1 MAQNKENTEAMLEEI
16 IATCDGD
23 LTQTTEESSTEDG
36 GISSE
41 ESTESD
47 AMTQPEES
55 ESTETSEVVSDEPT
69 DEVVPEE
76 PKENYK
82 VTIITPKLT
91 REDIEDL
98 NFVELQRMLRATQT
112 NMNSLEDAKV
122 MVDAMSSMFEST
134 KDLFEM
140 ADQFK
145 KGHESSE
152 EGVVDYSEFI
162 KLPKEFK
169 ANYDANKPIL
179 EENIKLVE
187 EVAKEK
193 FGMTPKTSSFYSA
206 QLKEAL
212 ENQMNRILNY
222 PDEDKKFTIPKT
234 TFTEKEKNAL
244 RSLKNSIAAVED
256 RPTMNYIF
264 SHCTNKLAL
273 INTWKAVKKDYNEAD
288 RFIRKYCMETMTF
301 HIAEFNAVVRFFT
314 MYAGSTFI
322 SRMMLYQIARVIKHG
337 KHDGTDMY
345 ARLFLMNIAD
355 YAFKRYDYDMDRL
368 NEVMKSISFVY
379 NQYISTPKGNATIK
393 AYTKLP
399 IFEKDKAFD
408 KEIEESLKKAVIE
421 VEKEHAA
428 NNNGRGMTAPLMHFE
443 VSEEIPTEET
453 TETKS
458 E

>member
-1 MAQNKENTEAMLEEI
+1 MAQNKENTEAVLEEI
-16 IATCDGD
+16 IATHEGD

-69 DEVVPEE
+69 EE
-76 PKENYK
+76 SKENYK

-98 NFVELQRMLRATQT
+98 NFVELQRVIRANQT
-112 NMNSLEDAKV
+112 NINSLEDAKV

-152 EGVVDYSEFI
+152 EGVVDYSDFI

-187 EVAKEK
+187 EVSKEK
-193 FGMTPKTSSFYSA
+193 FGMAPKTSSFYSS

-212 ENQMNRILNY
+212 ENQMNRILNS
-222 PDEDKKFTIPKT
+222 PDENKKFTIPKT
-234 TFTEKEKNAL
+234 IFTEKEKNAL

-288 RFIRKYCMETMTF
+288 RFIRKYCMETMRF
-301 HIAEFNAVVRFFT
+301 SIPEFNAVVRFFT

-337 KHDGTDMY
+337 DHDGTDMY

-355 YAFKRYDYDMDRL
+355 YAFKRYDYDTDRL
-368 NEVMKSISFVY
+368 DEVMKSISFVY
-379 NQYISTPKGNATIK
+379 NQYIGTPKGNATIK
-393 AYTKLP
+393 AYTKLL

-421 VEKEHAA
+421 VEKEHAEKEA
-428 NNNGRGMTAPLMHFE
+428 QKE
-443 VSEEIPTEET
+443 VSEVPAEET

>member
-1 MAQNKENTEAMLEEI
+1 MAQNKENTEAVLDEI
-16 IATCDGD
+16 IDMADESSI
-23 LTQTTEESSTEDG
+23 QTTEESSTEDG

-41 ESTESD
+41 ETTESD
-47 AMTQPEES
+47 EKNQPEES
-55 ESTETSEVVSDEPT
+55 ESTESSEVVTDEPT
-69 DEVVPEE
+69 EEVSEE
-76 PKENYK
+76 PKEDYK
-82 VTIITPKLT
+82 VTIISKKLT

-98 NFVELQRMLRATQT
+98 NFVELQRVIRANQI
-112 NMNSLEDAKV
+112 NINSLEDAKV

-152 EGVVDYSEFI
+152 EGVVDYSDFI

-187 EVAKEK
+187 EVSKEK
-193 FGMTPKTSSFYSA
+193 FGMAPKTSSFYSA

-212 ENQMNRILNY
+212 ENQMNRILNS
-222 PDEDKKFTIPKT
+222 PDENKKFTIPKT

-288 RFIRKYCMETMTF
+288 RFIRRYCMETMNF

-355 YAFKRYDYDMDRL
+355 YAFKRYDYDTDRL
-368 NEVMKSISFVY
+368 DEVMKSISFVY
-379 NQYISTPKGNATIK
+379 NQYVGTPKGNATIK

-408 KEIEESLKKAVIE
+408 KEMEESLKKAVIE

-428 NNNGRGMTAPLMHFE
+428 KEAQKE
-443 VSEEIPTEET
+443 VSEEET

>member
-1 MAQNKENTEAMLEEI
+1 MAQNKENTEVVLDEI
-16 IATCDGD
+16 IATCEGD
-23 LTQTTEESSTEDG
+23 ITQTTEESSTEDG

-69 DEVVPEE
+69 EE

-91 REDIEDL
+91 RKDIGDL
-98 NFVELQRMLRATQT
+98 NFVELQRVIRATQV
-112 NMNSLEDAKV
+112 NMISLEDAKV

-212 ENQMNRILNY
+212 ENQMNRILNS
-222 PDEDKKFTIPKT
+222 PDENKKFTIPKT

-273 INTWKAVKKDYNEAD
+273 INTWNAVKKDYKEAD
-288 RFIRKYCMETMTF
+288 RFIRKYCMDTMRF
-301 HIAEFNAVVRFFT
+301 SVPEFNAVVRFFT

-337 KHDGTDMY
+337 DHDGTDMY

-355 YAFKRYDYDMDRL
+355 YAFKRYDYDTDRL
-368 NEVMKSISFVY
+368 DEVMKSISFVY
-379 NQYISTPKGNATIK
+379 NQYIGTPKGNATIK

-399 IFEKDKAFD
+399 IFKEDKAFD

-428 NNNGRGMTAPLMHFE
+428 KETQKE
-443 VSEEIPTEET
+443 ISEEET
-453 TETKS
+453 IKTKS

>member
-1 MAQNKENTEAMLEEI
+1 MAQNKENTEAVLEEI
-16 IATCDGD
+16 IATHEGY

-69 DEVVPEE
+69 EE

-98 NFVELQRMLRATQT
+98 NFVELQRVIRANQT
-112 NMNSLEDAKV
+112 NINSLEDAKV

-152 EGVVDYSEFI
+152 EGVVDYSDFI

-193 FGMTPKTSSFYSA
+193 FGMTPKTSSFYSS

-212 ENQMNRILNY
+212 ENQMNRILNS
-222 PDEDKKFTIPKT
+222 PDENKKFTIPKT
-234 TFTEKEKNAL
+234 IFTEKEKNAL

-273 INTWKAVKKDYNEAD
+273 INTWKAVKKNYKEAD
-288 RFIRKYCMETMTF
+288 RFIRKYCMETMNF

-337 KHDGTDMY
+337 NHDGTDMY

-355 YAFKRYDYDMDRL
+355 YAFKRYDYDTDRL
-368 NEVMKSISFVY
+368 DEVMKSISLVY
-379 NQYISTPKGNATIK
+379 NQYVVTAKGNATIK

-408 KEIEESLKKAVIE
+408 KEIFQSLKKAMIE
-421 VEKEHAA
+421 VEKEHAEKEA
-428 NNNGRGMTAPLMHFE
+428 QKE
-443 VSEEIPTEET
+443 VSEVPAEET
-453 TETKS
+453 TEIKS

>member
-1 MAQNKENTEAMLEEI
+1 MAQNKENIEAVLDEI
-16 IATCDGD
+16 IDMADESSI
-23 LTQTTEESSTEDG
+23 QTTEEPSTEDG

-41 ESTESD
+41 ETTESD
-47 AMTQPEES
+47 EKNQPEES
-55 ESTETSEVVSDEPT
+55 ESTESSEVVTDKPT
-69 DEVVPEE
+69 EEVPEE
-76 PKENYK
+76 PKEDYK
-82 VTIITPKLT
+82 VTIISKKLT

-98 NFVELQRMLRATQT
+98 NFVELQRVIRANQI
-112 NMNSLEDAKV
+112 NINSLEDAKV

-152 EGVVDYSEFI
+152 EGVVDYSDFI

-187 EVAKEK
+187 EVSKEK
-193 FGMTPKTSSFYSA
+193 FGMAPKTSSFYSA

-212 ENQMNRILNY
+212 ENQMNRILNS
-222 PDEDKKFTIPKT
+222 PDENKKFTIPKT

-288 RFIRKYCMETMTF
+288 RFIRKYCMETMNF

-355 YAFKRYDYDMDRL
+355 YAFKRYDYDTDRL
-368 NEVMKSISFVY
+368 DEVMKSISFVY
-379 NQYISTPKGNATIK
+379 NQYVGTPKGNATIK

-421 VEKEHAA
+421 VEKEHAEKE
-428 NNNGRGMTAPLMHFE
+428 TQKE
-443 VSEEIPTEET
+443 VSEEIPAEET
-453 TETKS
+453 TKTKS

>member
-1 MAQNKENTEAMLEEI
+1 MAQNKENTEAVLDEI
-16 IATCDGD
+16 IDMADES
-23 LTQTTEESSTEDG
+23 LIQITEESSTEDG

-41 ESTESD
+41 ETTESNEKN
-47 AMTQPEES
+47 QPEES
-55 ESTETSEVVSDEPT
+55 ESTE
-69 DEVVPEE
+69 EVVPEE

-98 NFVELQRMLRATQT
+98 NFVELQRVIRANQT
-112 NMNSLEDAKV
+112 NINSLEDAKV

-152 EGVVDYSEFI
+152 EGVVDYSDFI

-187 EVAKEK
+187 EVSKEK
-193 FGMTPKTSSFYSA
+193 FGMAPKTSSFYSS

-212 ENQMNRILNY
+212 ENQMNRILNS
-222 PDEDKKFTIPKT
+222 PDENKKFTIPKI

-288 RFIRKYCMETMTF
+288 RFIRKYCMETMNF

-337 KHDGTDMY
+337 DHDGTDMY

-355 YAFKRYDYDMDRL
+355 YAFKRYDYDTDRL
-368 NEVMKSISFVY
+368 DEVMKSISFVY
-379 NQYISTPKGNATIK
+379 NQYIGTPKGNATIK

-421 VEKEHAA
+421 VEKAHAEKEA
-428 NNNGRGMTAPLMHFE
+428 QKE
-443 VSEEIPTEET
+443 VSEVPAEET

>member
-1 MAQNKENTEAMLEEI
+1 MAQNKENTEVVLEEI
-16 IATCDGD
+16 IATCEGD

-55 ESTETSEVVSDEPT
+55 ESTETSEVVLDEPT
-69 DEVVPEE
+69 EEFPEE
-76 PKENYK
+76 PKEDYK
-82 VTIITPKLT
+82 VTIISKKLT

-98 NFVELQRMLRATQT
+98 NFVELQRVIRANQI
-112 NMNSLEDAKV
+112 NINSLEDAKV

-152 EGVVDYSEFI
+152 EGVVDYSDFI

-187 EVAKEK
+187 EVSKEK
-193 FGMTPKTSSFYSA
+193 FGMAPKTSSFYSA

-212 ENQMNRILNY
+212 ENQMNRILNS
-222 PDEDKKFTIPKT
+222 PDENKKFTIPKT

-355 YAFKRYDYDMDRL
+355 YAFKRYDYDTDRL
-368 NEVMKSISFVY
+368 DEVMKSISFVY

-408 KEIEESLKKAVIE
+408 KEMEESLKKAVIE

-428 NNNGRGMTAPLMHFE
+428 KEAQKE
-443 VSEEIPTEET
+443 VSEEET

>member
-1 MAQNKENTEAMLEEI
+1 MAQNKENTEVVLEEI
-16 IATCDGD
+16 IATCEGD

-55 ESTETSEVVSDEPT
+55 ESTETSEVVLDEPT
-69 DEVVPEE
+69 EEVVPEE
-76 PKENYK
+76 PKEKYK

-98 NFVELQRMLRATQT
+98 NFVELQRVIRANQI
-112 NMNSLEDAKV
+112 NINSLEDAKV

-152 EGVVDYSEFI
+152 EGVVDYSDFI

-187 EVAKEK
+187 EVSKEK
-193 FGMTPKTSSFYSA
+193 FGMAPKTSSFYSA

-212 ENQMNRILNY
+212 ENQMNRILNS
-222 PDEDKKFTIPKT
+222 PDENKKFTIPKT

-244 RSLKNSIAAVED
+244 RSLKNSITAVED

-288 RFIRKYCMETMTF
+288 RFIRKYCMDTMTF

-355 YAFKRYDYDMDRL
+355 YAFKRYDYDTDRL
-368 NEVMKSISFVY
+368 DEVMKSISFVY

-428 NNNGRGMTAPLMHFE
+428 KEAQKE
-443 VSEEIPTEET
+443 ISEEIPAEET
-453 TETKS
+453 AETKS

>member
-1 MAQNKENTEAMLEEI
+1 MAQNKENTEVVLEEI
-16 IATCDGD
+16 IAACEGD

-55 ESTETSEVVSDEPT
+55 EYTETSEVVTDEPT

-76 PKENYK
+76 PKEKYK

-98 NFVELQRMLRATQT
+98 NFVELQRVIRANQT
-112 NMNSLEDAKV
+112 NINSLEDAKV

-152 EGVVDYSEFI
+152 EGVVDYSDFI

-187 EVAKEK
+187 EVSKEK
-193 FGMTPKTSSFYSA
+193 FGMAPKTSSFYSS

-212 ENQMNRILNY
+212 ENQMNRILNS
-222 PDEDKKFTIPKT
+222 PDENKKFTIPKT

-314 MYAGSTFI
+314 MYAGTTFI

-355 YAFKRYDYDMDRL
+355 YAFKRYDYDTDRL
-368 NEVMKSISFVY
+368 DEVMKSISFVY
-379 NQYISTPKGNATIK
+379 NQYVGTPKGNATIK

-408 KEIEESLKKAVIE
+408 KEIFQSLKKAMIE
-421 VEKEHAA
+421 VEKEHAEKEA
-428 NNNGRGMTAPLMHFE
+428 QKE
-443 VSEEIPTEET
+443 VSEVPEEET

>member
-1 MAQNKENTEAMLEEI
+1 MAQNKENTEAVLDEI
-16 IATCDGD
+16 IDMADESSI
-23 LTQTTEESSTEDG
+23 QTTEESSTEDG

-41 ESTESD
+41 ETTESD
-47 AMTQPEES
+47 EKSQPEES
-55 ESTETSEVVSDEPT
+55 ESTESSEVVTDKPT
-69 DEVVPEE
+69 EE

-82 VTIITPKLT
+82 VTIISKKLT

-98 NFVELQRMLRATQT
+98 NFVELQRVIRANQI
-112 NMNSLEDAKV
+112 NINSLEDAKV

-152 EGVVDYSEFI
+152 EGVVDYSDFI

-187 EVAKEK
+187 EVSKEK
-193 FGMTPKTSSFYSA
+193 FGMAPKTSSFYSS
-206 QLKEAL
+206 QLREAL
-212 ENQMNRILNY
+212 ENQMNRILNS
-222 PDEDKKFTIPKT
+222 PDENKKFTIPKT

-288 RFIRKYCMETMTF
+288 RFIRKYCMETMNF

-314 MYAGSTFI
+314 MYAGTTFI

-355 YAFKRYDYDMDRL
+355 YAFKRYDYDTDRL
-368 NEVMKSISFVY
+368 DEVMKSISFVY
-379 NQYISTPKGNATIK
+379 NQYVGTPKGNATIK

-408 KEIEESLKKAVIE
+408 KEIFQSLKKAVSE

-428 NNNGRGMTAPLMHFE
+428 KEAQKE
-443 VSEEIPTEET
+443 VSEEIPAEET
-453 TETKS
+453 AETKS

>member
-1 MAQNKENTEAMLEEI
+1 MAQNKENIEAVLDEI
-16 IATCDGD
+16 IDMADESSI
-23 LTQTTEESSTEDG
+23 QTTEESSTEDG

-55 ESTETSEVVSDEPT
+55 ESTETSEVVLDEPT
-69 DEVVPEE
+69 EEFPEE
-76 PKENYK
+76 PKEDYK
-82 VTIITPKLT
+82 VTIISKKLT

-98 NFVELQRMLRATQT
+98 NFVELQRVIRANQI
-112 NMNSLEDAKV
+112 NINSLEDAKV

-152 EGVVDYSEFI
+152 EGVVDYSDFI

-187 EVAKEK
+187 EVSKEK
-193 FGMTPKTSSFYSA
+193 FGMAPKTSSFYSA

-212 ENQMNRILNY
+212 ENQMNRILNS
-222 PDEDKKFTIPKT
+222 PDENKKFTIPKT

-355 YAFKRYDYDMDRL
+355 YAFKRYDYDTDRL
-368 NEVMKSISFVY
+368 DEVMKSISFVY
-379 NQYISTPKGNATIK
+379 NQYIGTPKGNATIK

-408 KEIEESLKKAVIE
+408 KEMEESLKKAVIE

-428 NNNGRGMTAPLMHFE
+428 KEAQKE
-443 VSEEIPTEET
+443 VSEEET

>member
-1 MAQNKENTEAMLEEI
+1 MAQNKENTEAVLEEI
-16 IATCDGD
+16 IATHEGD

-69 DEVVPEE
+69 EE

-98 NFVELQRMLRATQT
+98 NFVELQRVIRANQT
-112 NMNSLEDAKV
+112 NINSLEDAKV

-152 EGVVDYSEFI
+152 EGVVDYSDFI

-187 EVAKEK
+187 EVSKEK
-193 FGMTPKTSSFYSA
+193 FGMAPKTSSFYSS

-212 ENQMNRILNY
+212 ENQMNRILNS
-222 PDEDKKFTIPKT
+222 PDENKKFTIPKT
-234 TFTEKEKNAL
+234 IFTEKEKNAL

-273 INTWKAVKKDYNEAD
+273 INTWKAVKKNYKEAD
-288 RFIRKYCMETMTF
+288 RFIRKYCMETMNF

-355 YAFKRYDYDMDRL
+355 YAFKRYDYDTDRL
-368 NEVMKSISFVY
+368 DEVMKSISFVY
-379 NQYISTPKGNATIK
+379 NQYVGTPKGNATIK

-399 IFEKDKAFD
+399 IFEEDKAFD
-408 KEIEESLKKAVIE
+408 KEVEESLKKAVIE

-428 NNNGRGMTAPLMHFE
+428 KEAQKE
-443 VSEEIPTEET
+443 ISEESPAEET

>member
-1 MAQNKENTEAMLEEI
+1 MAQNKENNEAVLDEI
-16 IATCDGD
+16 IDMADESSI
-23 LTQTTEESSTEDG
+23 QTTEESFTEDG

-41 ESTESD
+41 ETTESD
-47 AMTQPEES
+47 EKNQPEES
-55 ESTETSEVVSDEPT
+55 ESTESSEVVTDKPT
-69 DEVVPEE
+69 EE
-76 PKENYK
+76 PKEDYK
-82 VTIITPKLT
+82 VTIISKKLT

-98 NFVELQRMLRATQT
+98 NFVELQRVIRANQI
-112 NMNSLEDAKV
+112 NINSLEDAKV

-193 FGMTPKTSSFYSA
+193 FGMAPKTSSFYSA

-212 ENQMNRILNY
+212 ENQMNRILNS
-222 PDEDKKFTIPKT
+222 PDENKKFTIPKT

-355 YAFKRYDYDMDRL
+355 YAFKRYDYDTDRL
-368 NEVMKSISFVY
+368 DEVMKSISFVY
-379 NQYISTPKGNATIK
+379 NQYIGTPKGNATIK

-428 NNNGRGMTAPLMHFE
+428 NSNGRGMTAPLTYFE
-443 VSEEIPTEET
+443 VSEDIPAEET

>member
-1 MAQNKENTEAMLEEI
+1 MAQNKENNEAVLDEI
-16 IATCDGD
+16 IDMVD
-23 LTQTTEESSTEDG
+23 ESSIQTTEEPSTEDG

-41 ESTESD
+41 ETTESD
-47 AMTQPEES
+47 EKNQPEES
-55 ESTETSEVVSDEPT
+55 ESTESSEVVTDKPT
-69 DEVVPEE
+69 EEIPEE
-76 PKENYK
+76 PKEDYK
-82 VTIITPKLT
+82 VTIISKKLT

-98 NFVELQRMLRATQT
+98 NFVELQRVIRANQI
-112 NMNSLEDAKV
+112 NINSLEDAKV

-152 EGVVDYSEFI
+152 EGVVDYSDFI

-193 FGMTPKTSSFYSA
+193 FGMAPKTSSFYSA

-212 ENQMNRILNY
+212 ENQMNRILNS
-222 PDEDKKFTIPKT
+222 PDENKKFTIPKT

-256 RPTMNYIF
+256 RPTMIYIF

-288 RFIRKYCMETMTF
+288 RFIRKYCMETMNF

-314 MYAGSTFI
+314 MYAGTTFI

-355 YAFKRYDYDMDRL
+355 YAFKRYDYDTDRL
-368 NEVMKSISFVY
+368 DEVMKSISFVY
-379 NQYISTPKGNATIK
+379 NQYVGTPKGNATIK

-428 NNNGRGMTAPLMHFE
+428 NSNGRGMTAPLTYFE
-443 VSEEIPTEET
+443 VSEDILAEET

>member
-1 MAQNKENTEAMLEEI
+1 MAQNKENNEAVLDEI
-16 IATCDGD
+16 IDMVD
-23 LTQTTEESSTEDG
+23 ESSIQTTEESSTEDG

-41 ESTESD
+41 ETTESD
-47 AMTQPEES
+47 EKNQPEES
-55 ESTETSEVVSDEPT
+55 ESSEVVTDKPT
-69 DEVVPEE
+69 EE
-76 PKENYK
+76 PKEDYK
-82 VTIITPKLT
+82 VTIISKKLT

-98 NFVELQRMLRATQT
+98 NFVELQRVIRVNQI
-112 NMNSLEDAKV
+112 NINSLEDAKV

-152 EGVVDYSEFI
+152 EGVVDYSDFI

-169 ANYDANKPIL
+169 ADYDANKPIL

-187 EVAKEK
+187 EVSKEK
-193 FGMTPKTSSFYSA
+193 FGMAPKTSSFYSA

-212 ENQMNRILNY
+212 ENQMNRILNS
-222 PDEDKKFTIPKT
+222 PDENKKFTIPKT
-234 TFTEKEKNAL
+234 IFTEKEKNAL

-355 YAFKRYDYDMDRL
+355 YAFKRYDYDTDRL
-368 NEVMKSISFVY
+368 DEVMKSISFVY

-408 KEIEESLKKAVIE
+408 KEVFQSLKKAVIE
-421 VEKEHAA
+421 VEKEHAEKE
-428 NNNGRGMTAPLMHFE
+428 TQKE
-443 VSEEIPTEET
+443 VSEEIPAEET
-453 TETKS
+453 TKTKS

>member
-1 MAQNKENTEAMLEEI
+1 MAQNKENIEAVLDEI
-16 IATCDGD
+16 IDMADESSI
-23 LTQTTEESSTEDG
+23 QTTEESSTEDG

-41 ESTESD
+41 ETTESND
-47 AMTQPEES
+47 KNQPEES
-55 ESTETSEVVSDEPT
+55 ESTESSEVVTDKPT
-69 DEVVPEE
+69 EE
-76 PKENYK
+76 PKEDYK
-82 VTIITPKLT
+82 VTIISKKLT

-98 NFVELQRMLRATQT
+98 NFVELQRVIRANQI
-112 NMNSLEDAKV
+112 NINSLEDAKV

-152 EGVVDYSEFI
+152 EGVVDYSDFI

-187 EVAKEK
+187 EVSKEK
-193 FGMTPKTSSFYSA
+193 FGMAPKTSSFYSS

-212 ENQMNRILNY
+212 ENQVNRILNS
-222 PDEDKKFTIPKT
+222 PDENKKFTIPKT

-288 RFIRKYCMETMTF
+288 RFIRKYCMETMNF

-355 YAFKRYDYDMDRL
+355 YAFKRYDYDTDRL
-368 NEVMKSISFVY
+368 DEVMKSISFVY

-428 NNNGRGMTAPLMHFE
+428 NNNGRGMTAPLRYFE
-443 VSEEIPTEET
+443 VSGEIPAEET

>member
-1 MAQNKENTEAMLEEI
+1 MAQNKENTEAVLDEI
-16 IATCDGD
+16 IDMADESSI
-23 LTQTTEESSTEDG
+23 QTTEESSTEDG

-41 ESTESD
+41 ETTESD
-47 AMTQPEES
+47 EKNQPEES

-69 DEVVPEE
+69 DEEIPEE
-76 PKENYK
+76 PKEDYK
-82 VTIITPKLT
+82 VTVISKKLT

-98 NFVELQRMLRATQT
+98 NFVELQRVIRANQI
-112 NMNSLEDAKV
+112 NINSLEDAKV

-152 EGVVDYSEFI
+152 EGVVDYSDFI

-187 EVAKEK
+187 EVSKEK
-193 FGMTPKTSSFYSA
+193 FGMAPKTSSFYSS

-212 ENQMNRILNY
+212 ENQMNRILNS
-222 PDEDKKFTIPKT
+222 PDENKKFTIPKT

-368 NEVMKSISFVY
+368 DEVMKSISFVY
-379 NQYISTPKGNATIK
+379 NQYISTSKGNATIK

-428 NNNGRGMTAPLMHFE
+428 KETQKEVFE
-443 VSEEIPTEET
+443 EET

>member
-1 MAQNKENTEAMLEEI
+1 MAQNKENTEAVLDEI
-16 IATCDGD
+16 IDMADESSI
-23 LTQTTEESSTEDG
+23 QTTEEPSTEDG

-41 ESTESD
+41 ETTGSD
-47 AMTQPEES
+47 DKNQPEES
-55 ESTETSEVVSDEPT
+55 ESSEVVTDKPT
-69 DEVVPEE
+69 EE
-76 PKENYK
+76 PKEDYK
-82 VTIITPKLT
+82 VTIVSKKLT

-98 NFVELQRMLRATQT
+98 NFVELQRVIRANQI
-112 NMNSLEDAKV
+112 NINSLEDAKV

-152 EGVVDYSEFI
+152 EGVVDYSDFI

-187 EVAKEK
+187 EVSKEK
-193 FGMTPKTSSFYSA
+193 FGMAPKTSSFYSA

-212 ENQMNRILNY
+212 ENQMNRILNS
-222 PDEDKKFTIPKT
+222 PDENKKFTIPKT

-355 YAFKRYDYDMDRL
+355 YAFKRYDYDTDRL
-368 NEVMKSISFVY
+368 DEVMKSISFVY
-379 NQYISTPKGNATIK
+379 NQYISTPKGNAAIK

-428 NNNGRGMTAPLMHFE
+428 KEAQKE
-443 VSEEIPTEET
+443 VSEEIPAEET

>member
-1 MAQNKENTEAMLEEI
+1 MAQNKENTEAVLDEI
-16 IATCDGD
+16 IDMADESSI
-23 LTQTTEESSTEDG
+23 QTTEESSTEDG

-41 ESTESD
+41 ETTESD
-47 AMTQPEES
+47 EKSQPEES
-55 ESTETSEVVSDEPT
+55 ESTESSEVVTDKPT
-69 DEVVPEE
+69 EE

-82 VTIITPKLT
+82 VTIISKKLT

-98 NFVELQRMLRATQT
+98 NFVELQRVIRANQI
-112 NMNSLEDAKV
+112 NINSLEDAKV

-152 EGVVDYSEFI
+152 EGVVDYSDFI

-187 EVAKEK
+187 EVSKEK
-193 FGMTPKTSSFYSA
+193 FGMAPKTSSFYSS
-206 QLKEAL
+206 QLREAL
-212 ENQMNRILNY
+212 ENQMNRILNS
-222 PDEDKKFTIPKT
+222 PDENKKFTIPKT

-288 RFIRKYCMETMTF
+288 RFIRKYCMETMNF

-355 YAFKRYDYDMDRL
+355 YAFKRYDYDTDRL
-368 NEVMKSISFVY
+368 DEVMKSISFVY

-408 KEIEESLKKAVIE
+408 KEIFQSLKKAVSE

-428 NNNGRGMTAPLMHFE
+428 KEAQKE
-443 VSEEIPTEET
+443 VSEEIPAEET
-453 TETKS
+453 AETKS

>member
-16 IATCDGD
+16 IATCEGD

-47 AMTQPEES
+47 AITQPEES
-55 ESTETSEVVSDEPT
+55 ESTESSEVVTEKPT
-69 DEVVPEE
+69 EE
-76 PKENYK
+76 PKEDYK
-82 VTIITPKLT
+82 VTIISKKLT

-98 NFVELQRMLRATQT
+98 NFVELQRVIRANQI
-112 NMNSLEDAKV
+112 NINSLEDAKV

-152 EGVVDYSEFI
+152 EGVVDYSDFI

-187 EVAKEK
+187 EVSKEK
-193 FGMTPKTSSFYSA
+193 FGMAPKTSSFYSA

-212 ENQMNRILNY
+212 ENQMNRILNS
-222 PDEDKKFTIPKT
+222 PDENKKFTIPKT

-288 RFIRKYCMETMTF
+288 RFIRKYCMETMNF

-337 KHDGTDMY
+337 NHDGTDMY

-355 YAFKRYDYDMDRL
+355 YAFKRYDYDTDRL
-368 NEVMKSISFVY
+368 DEVMKSISFVY
-379 NQYISTPKGNATIK
+379 NRYVGTPKGNATIK

-428 NNNGRGMTAPLMHFE
+428 KEAQKE
-443 VSEEIPTEET
+443 VSEEIPAEET

>member
-1 MAQNKENTEAMLEEI
+1 MAQNKENTEAVLDEI
-16 IATCDGD
+16 IDMADESSI
-23 LTQTTEESSTEDG
+23 QTTEESSTEDG

-41 ESTESD
+41 ETTESD
-47 AMTQPEES
+47 EKNQPEES
-55 ESTETSEVVSDEPT
+55 ESTESSEVVTDKPT
-69 DEVVPEE
+69 EE
-76 PKENYK
+76 PKEDYK
-82 VTIITPKLT
+82 VTIISKKLT

-98 NFVELQRMLRATQT
+98 NFVELQRVIRANQI
-112 NMNSLEDAKV
+112 NINSLEDAKV

-187 EVAKEK
+187 EVSKEK
-193 FGMTPKTSSFYSA
+193 FGMAPKTSSFYSA

-212 ENQMNRILNY
+212 ENQMNRILNS
-222 PDEDKKFTIPKT
+222 PDENKKFTIPKT

-288 RFIRKYCMETMTF
+288 RFIRRYCMETMNF

-355 YAFKRYDYDMDRL
+355 YAFKRYDYDTDRL
-368 NEVMKSISFVY
+368 DEVMKSISFVY
-379 NQYISTPKGNATIK
+379 NQYVGTPKGNATIK

-408 KEIEESLKKAVIE
+408 KEMEESLKKAVIE

-428 NNNGRGMTAPLMHFE
+428 KEAQKE
-443 VSEEIPTEET
+443 VSEEET

>member
-1 MAQNKENTEAMLEEI
+1 MAQNKENIEAVLDEI
-16 IATCDGD
+16 IDMADESSI
-23 LTQTTEESSTEDG
+23 QTTEEPSTEDG

-41 ESTESD
+41 ETTESD
-47 AMTQPEES
+47 DKNQPEES
-55 ESTETSEVVSDEPT
+55 ESTESSEVVTDKPT
-69 DEVVPEE
+69 EEIPEE
-76 PKENYK
+76 PKEDYK
-82 VTIITPKLT
+82 VTIISKKLT

-98 NFVELQRMLRATQT
+98 NFVELQRVIRANQI
-112 NMNSLEDAKV
+112 NINSLEDAKV

-140 ADQFK
+140 AEQFK

-193 FGMTPKTSSFYSA
+193 FGMAPKTSSFYSA

-212 ENQMNRILNY
+212 ENQMNRILNS
-222 PDEDKKFTIPKT
+222 PDENKKFTIPKT

-355 YAFKRYDYDMDRL
+355 YAFKRYDYDTDRL
-368 NEVMKSISFVY
+368 DEVMKSISFVY
-379 NQYISTPKGNATIK
+379 NQYIGTPKGNATIK

-421 VEKEHAA
+421 VEKKHAEKEA
-428 NNNGRGMTAPLMHFE
+428 QKE
-443 VSEEIPTEET
+443 VSEEIPAEET

>member
-1 MAQNKENTEAMLEEI
+1 MAQNKENNEAVLDEI
-16 IATCDGD
+16 IDMVD
-23 LTQTTEESSTEDG
+23 ESSIQTTEESSTEDG

-41 ESTESD
+41 ETTESD
-47 AMTQPEES
+47 DKNQPEES
-55 ESTETSEVVSDEPT
+55 ESTESSEVVTDEPT
-69 DEVVPEE
+69 EEVSEE
-76 PKENYK
+76 PKEDYK
-82 VTIITPKLT
+82 VTIISKKLT

-98 NFVELQRMLRATQT
+98 NFVELQRVIRVNQI
-112 NMNSLEDAKV
+112 NINSLEDAKV

-152 EGVVDYSEFI
+152 EGVVDYSDFI

-187 EVAKEK
+187 EVSKEK
-193 FGMTPKTSSFYSA
+193 FGMAPKTSSFYSA

-212 ENQMNRILNY
+212 ENQMNRILNS
-222 PDEDKKFTIPKT
+222 PDENKKFTIPKT
-234 TFTEKEKNAL
+234 IFTEKEKNAL

-355 YAFKRYDYDMDRL
+355 YAFKRYDYDTDRL
-368 NEVMKSISFVY
+368 DEVMKSISFVY

-408 KEIEESLKKAVIE
+408 KEVFQSLKKAVIE

-428 NNNGRGMTAPLMHFE
+428 NNNGRGMTAPLMYFE
-443 VSEEIPTEET
+443 ASEEIPAEET

>member
-1 MAQNKENTEAMLEEI
+1 MAQNKENTEVVLDEI
-16 IATCDGD
+16 IATCEGD
-23 LTQTTEESSTEDG
+23 FTPIAEKSSTEDG

-41 ESTESD
+41 EFTESD

-55 ESTETSEVVSDEPT
+55 ESTE
-69 DEVVPEE
+69 EVVPEE

-98 NFVELQRMLRATQT
+98 NFVELQRVIRANQT
-112 NMNSLEDAKV
+112 NINSLEDARV
-122 MVDAMSSMFEST
+122 MIDAMSSMFEST

-152 EGVVDYSEFI
+152 EGVVDYSDFI

-187 EVAKEK
+187 EVSKEK
-193 FGMTPKTSSFYSA
+193 FGMAPKTSSFYSS

-212 ENQMNRILNY
+212 ENQMNRILNS
-222 PDEDKKFTIPKT
+222 PDENKKFTIPKT

-256 RPTMNYIF
+256 RPTMKYIF

-288 RFIRKYCMETMTF
+288 RFIRKYCMETMNF

-337 KHDGTDMY
+337 DHDGTDMY

-355 YAFKRYDYDMDRL
+355 YAFKRYDYDTDRL
-368 NEVMKSISFVY
+368 DEVMKSISFVY
-379 NQYISTPKGNATIK
+379 NQYIGTPKGNATIK

-428 NNNGRGMTAPLMHFE
+428 KEAQKE
-443 VSEEIPTEET
+443 ISEESPAEET

>member
-1 MAQNKENTEAMLEEI
+1 MAQNKENNEAVLDEI
-16 IATCDGD
+16 IDMADESSI
-23 LTQTTEESSTEDG
+23 QTTEEPSTEDG

-41 ESTESD
+41 ETTESD
-47 AMTQPEES
+47 EKNQPEES
-55 ESTETSEVVSDEPT
+55 ESTESSEVVTDKPT
-69 DEVVPEE
+69 EEVPEE
-76 PKENYK
+76 PKEDYK
-82 VTIITPKLT
+82 VTIISKKLT

-98 NFVELQRMLRATQT
+98 NFVELQRVIRANQI
-112 NMNSLEDAKV
+112 NINSLEDAKV

-152 EGVVDYSEFI
+152 EGVVDYSDFI

-187 EVAKEK
+187 EVSKEK
-193 FGMTPKTSSFYSA
+193 FGMAPKTSSFYSA

-212 ENQMNRILNY
+212 ENQMNRILNS
-222 PDEDKKFTIPKT
+222 PDENKKFTIPKT

-355 YAFKRYDYDMDRL
+355 YAFKRYDYDTDRL
-368 NEVMKSISFVY
+368 DEVMKSISFVY

-428 NNNGRGMTAPLMHFE
+428 KEAQKE
-443 VSEEIPTEET
+443 VSEEIPAEET

>member
-1 MAQNKENTEAMLEEI
+1 MAQNKENIEAVLDEI
-16 IATCDGD
+16 IDMADESSI
-23 LTQTTEESSTEDG
+23 QTTEEPSTEDG

-41 ESTESD
+41 ETIESD
-47 AMTQPEES
+47 EKNQPEES
-55 ESTETSEVVSDEPT
+55 ESTESSEVVTDKPT
-69 DEVVPEE
+69 EEIPEE
-76 PKENYK
+76 PKEDYK
-82 VTIITPKLT
+82 VTIISKKLT

-98 NFVELQRMLRATQT
+98 NFVELQRVIRANQI
-112 NMNSLEDAKV
+112 NINSLEDAKV

-152 EGVVDYSEFI
+152 EGVVDYSDFI

-187 EVAKEK
+187 EVSKEK
-193 FGMTPKTSSFYSA
+193 FGMAPKTSSFYSA

-212 ENQMNRILNY
+212 ENQMNRILNS
-222 PDEDKKFTIPKT
+222 PDENKKFTIPKT

-288 RFIRKYCMETMTF
+288 RFIRKYCMETMNF

-314 MYAGSTFI
+314 MYAGSAFI

-355 YAFKRYDYDMDRL
+355 YAFKRYDYDTDRL
-368 NEVMKSISFVY
+368 DEVMKSISFVY
-379 NQYISTPKGNATIK
+379 NQYIGTPKGNATIK

-428 NNNGRGMTAPLMHFE
+428 KEAQKE
-443 VSEEIPTEET
+443 ISEEET
-453 TETKS
+453 SETKS

>member
-1 MAQNKENTEAMLEEI
+1 MAQNKENNEAVLDEI
-16 IATCDGD
+16 IDMADESSI
-23 LTQTTEESSTEDG
+23 QTAEESSTEDG

-55 ESTETSEVVSDEPT
+55 ESTESSEVVT
-69 DEVVPEE
+69 DKSTEE
-76 PKENYK
+76 PKEDYK
-82 VTIITPKLT
+82 VTIISKKLT

-98 NFVELQRMLRATQT
+98 NFVELQRVIRANQI
-112 NMNSLEDAKV
+112 NINSLEDAKV

-152 EGVVDYSEFI
+152 EGVVDYSDFI

-187 EVAKEK
+187 EVSKEK
-193 FGMTPKTSSFYSA
+193 FGMAPKTSSFYSA

-212 ENQMNRILNY
+212 ENQMNRILNS
-222 PDEDKKFTIPKT
+222 PDENKKFTIPKT

-355 YAFKRYDYDMDRL
+355 YAFKRYDYDTDRL
-368 NEVMKSISFVY
+368 DEVMKSISFVY
-379 NQYISTPKGNATIK
+379 NQYIGTPKGNATIK

-408 KEIEESLKKAVIE
+408 KEMEESLKKAVIE

-428 NNNGRGMTAPLMHFE
+428 KEAQKE
-443 VSEEIPTEET
+443 VSEEET

>member
-1 MAQNKENTEAMLEEI
+1 MAQNKENTEAVLDEI
-16 IATCDGD
+16 IDMADESSI
-23 LTQTTEESSTEDG
+23 QTTEEPSTEDG

-41 ESTESD
+41 ETIESD
-47 AMTQPEES
+47 EKNQPEES
-55 ESTETSEVVSDEPT
+55 ESTESSEVVTDKPT
-69 DEVVPEE
+69 EEIPEE
-76 PKENYK
+76 PKEDYK
-82 VTIITPKLT
+82 VTIVSKKLT

-98 NFVELQRMLRATQT
+98 NFVELQRVIRANQI
-112 NMNSLEDAKV
+112 NINSLEDAKV

-152 EGVVDYSEFI
+152 EGVVDYSDFI

-187 EVAKEK
+187 EVSKEK
-193 FGMTPKTSSFYSA
+193 FGMAPKTSSFYSA

-212 ENQMNRILNY
+212 ENQMNRILNS
-222 PDEDKKFTIPKT
+222 PDENKKFTIPKT

-288 RFIRKYCMETMTF
+288 RFIRKYCMETMNF

-368 NEVMKSISFVY
+368 DEVMKSISFVY

-408 KEIEESLKKAVIE
+408 KEIFQSLKKAVIE

-428 NNNGRGMTAPLMHFE
+428 KEAQKE
-443 VSEEIPTEET
+443 VSEEET

>member
-1 MAQNKENTEAMLEEI
+1 MAQNKENTEAVLDEI
-16 IATCDGD
+16 IDMADESSI
-23 LTQTTEESSTEDG
+23 QTTEESSTEDG

-41 ESTESD
+41 ETTESD
-47 AMTQPEES
+47 EKNQPKES
-55 ESTETSEVVSDEPT
+55 ESTESSEVVTDKPT
-69 DEVVPEE
+69 EEIPEE
-76 PKENYK
+76 PKEDYK
-82 VTIITPKLT
+82 VTIISKKLT

-98 NFVELQRMLRATQT
+98 NFVELQRVIRANQI
-112 NMNSLEDAKV
+112 NINSLEDAKV

-152 EGVVDYSEFI
+152 EGVVDYSDFI

-187 EVAKEK
+187 EVSKEK
-193 FGMTPKTSSFYSA
+193 FGMAPKTSSFYSA

-212 ENQMNRILNY
+212 ENQMNRILNS
-222 PDEDKKFTIPKT
+222 PDENKKFTIPKT

-244 RSLKNSIAAVED
+244 RSLKNSITAVED

-355 YAFKRYDYDMDRL
+355 YAFKRYDYDTDRL
-368 NEVMKSISFVY
+368 DEVMKSISFVY

-421 VEKEHAA
+421 VEKEHAEKE
-428 NNNGRGMTAPLMHFE
+428 TQKE
-443 VSEEIPTEET
+443 VSEEIPAEET
-453 TETKS
+453 TKTKS

>member
-1 MAQNKENTEAMLEEI
+1 MAQNKENTEAVLEEI
-16 IATCDGD
+16 IATCEGD
-23 LTQTTEESSTEDG
+23 LTQTTKESSTEDG

-47 AMTQPEES
+47 AMAQPEES
-55 ESTETSEVVSDEPT
+55 ESTESSEVVTDKST

-76 PKENYK
+76 PKEKYK

-98 NFVELQRMLRATQT
+98 NFVELQRVIRANQT
-112 NMNSLEDAKV
+112 NINSLEDAKV

-152 EGVVDYSEFI
+152 EGVVDYSDFI

-187 EVAKEK
+187 EVSKEK
-193 FGMTPKTSSFYSA
+193 FGMAPKTSSFYSA

-212 ENQMNRILNY
+212 ENQMNRILNS
-222 PDEDKKFTIPKT
+222 PDENKKFTIPKT
-234 TFTEKEKNAL
+234 IFTEKEKNAL

-314 MYAGSTFI
+314 MYAGTTFI

-355 YAFKRYDYDMDRL
+355 YAFKRYDYDTDRL
-368 NEVMKSISFVY
+368 DEVMKSISFVY
-379 NQYISTPKGNATIK
+379 NRYVGTPKGNATIK

-428 NNNGRGMTAPLMHFE
+428 KEAQKE
-443 VSEEIPTEET
+443 VSEEIPAEET
-453 TETKS
+453 IETKS

>member
-1 MAQNKENTEAMLEEI
+1 MAQNKENTEAVLDEI
-16 IATCDGD
+16 IDMADESSI
-23 LTQTTEESSTEDG
+23 QTTEEPSTEDG

-41 ESTESD
+41 ETIESD
-47 AMTQPEES
+47 EKNQPEES
-55 ESTETSEVVSDEPT
+55 ESTESSEVVTDKPT
-69 DEVVPEE
+69 EEIPEE
-76 PKENYK
+76 PKEDYK
-82 VTIITPKLT
+82 VTIVSKKLT

-98 NFVELQRMLRATQT
+98 NFVELQRVIRANQI
-112 NMNSLEDAKV
+112 NINSLEDAKV

-145 KGHESSE
+145 KEHESSE
-152 EGVVDYSEFI
+152 EGVVDYSDFI

-187 EVAKEK
+187 EVSKEK
-193 FGMTPKTSSFYSA
+193 FGMAPKTSSFYSA

-212 ENQMNRILNY
+212 ENQMNRILNS
-222 PDEDKKFTIPKT
+222 PDENKKFTIPKT

-288 RFIRKYCMETMTF
+288 RFIRKYCMETMNF

-368 NEVMKSISFVY
+368 DEVMKSISFVY

-428 NNNGRGMTAPLMHFE
+428 KEAQKE
-443 VSEEIPTEET
+443 ISEEET
-453 TETKS
+453 SETKS

>member
-1 MAQNKENTEAMLEEI
+1 MAQNKENIEAVLDEI
-16 IATCDGD
+16 IDMADESSI
-23 LTQTTEESSTEDG
+23 QTTEEPSTEDG

-41 ESTESD
+41 ETTESD
-47 AMTQPEES
+47 EKNQPEES
-55 ESTETSEVVSDEPT
+55 ESTESSEVVTDKPT
-69 DEVVPEE
+69 EEVPEE
-76 PKENYK
+76 PKEDYK
-82 VTIITPKLT
+82 VTIISKKLT

-98 NFVELQRMLRATQT
+98 NFVELQRVIRANQI
-112 NMNSLEDAKV
+112 NINSLEDAKV

-152 EGVVDYSEFI
+152 EGVVDYSDFI

-187 EVAKEK
+187 EVSKEK
-193 FGMTPKTSSFYSA
+193 FGMAPKTSSFYSA

-212 ENQMNRILNY
+212 ENQMNRILNS
-222 PDEDKKFTIPKT
+222 PDENKKFTIPKT

-288 RFIRKYCMETMTF
+288 RFIRKYCMETMNF

-355 YAFKRYDYDMDRL
+355 YAFKRYDYDTDRL
-368 NEVMKSISFVY
+368 DEVMKSISFVY

-428 NNNGRGMTAPLMHFE
+428 KEAQKE
-443 VSEEIPTEET
+443 VSEEIPAEET

>member
-1 MAQNKENTEAMLEEI
+1 MAQNKENTEAVLDEI
-16 IATCDGD
+16 IDMADESSI
-23 LTQTTEESSTEDG
+23 QTTEEPSTEDG

-41 ESTESD
+41 ETTESD
-47 AMTQPEES
+47 EKNQPEES
-55 ESTETSEVVSDEPT
+55 ESTESSEVVTDKPT
-69 DEVVPEE
+69 EEVPEE
-76 PKENYK
+76 PKEDYK
-82 VTIITPKLT
+82 VTIISKKLT

-98 NFVELQRMLRATQT
+98 NFVELQRVIRANQI
-112 NMNSLEDAKV
+112 NINSLEDAKV

-152 EGVVDYSEFI
+152 EGVVDYSDFI

-187 EVAKEK
+187 EVSKEK
-193 FGMTPKTSSFYSA
+193 FGMAPKTSSFYSA

-212 ENQMNRILNY
+212 ENQMNRILNS
-222 PDEDKKFTIPKT
+222 PDENKKFTIPKT

-288 RFIRKYCMETMTF
+288 RFIRKYCMETMNF
-301 HIAEFNAVVRFFT
+301 NIAEFNAVVRFFT

-355 YAFKRYDYDMDRL
+355 YAFKRYDYDTDRL
-368 NEVMKSISFVY
+368 DEVMKSISFVY

-421 VEKEHAA
+421 VEKAHAEKETQKESPA
-428 NNNGRGMTAPLMHFE
+428 
-443 VSEEIPTEET
+443 EET
-453 TETKS
+453 IETKS

>member
-1 MAQNKENTEAMLEEI
+1 MAQNKENTEAVLDEI
-16 IATCDGD
+16 IDMADESSI
-23 LTQTTEESSTEDG
+23 QTTEEPSTEDG

-41 ESTESD
+41 ETTESD
-47 AMTQPEES
+47 EKNQPEES
-55 ESTETSEVVSDEPT
+55 ESTESSEVVTDKPT
-69 DEVVPEE
+69 EE
-76 PKENYK
+76 PKEDYK
-82 VTIITPKLT
+82 VTIISKKLT

-98 NFVELQRMLRATQT
+98 NFVELQRVIRANQI
-112 NMNSLEDAKV
+112 NINSLEDAKV

-152 EGVVDYSEFI
+152 EGVVDYSDFI

-187 EVAKEK
+187 EVSKEK
-193 FGMTPKTSSFYSA
+193 FGMAPKTSSFYSS

-212 ENQMNRILNY
+212 ENQMNRILNS
-222 PDEDKKFTIPKT
+222 PDENKKFTIPKT

-368 NEVMKSISFVY
+368 DEVMKSISFVY
-379 NQYISTPKGNATIK
+379 NQYVGTPKGNATIK

-408 KEIEESLKKAVIE
+408 KEIGESLKKAVIE

-428 NNNGRGMTAPLMHFE
+428 KETQK
-443 VSEEIPTEET
+443 EIPAEET

>member
-1 MAQNKENTEAMLEEI
+1 MAQNKENTEAVLDEI
-16 IATCDGD
+16 IDMADESSI
-23 LTQTTEESSTEDG
+23 QTTEEPSTEDG

-41 ESTESD
+41 ETTESD
-47 AMTQPEES
+47 DKNQPEES
-55 ESTETSEVVSDEPT
+55 ESTESSEVVTDKPT
-69 DEVVPEE
+69 EEIPEE
-76 PKENYK
+76 PKEDYK
-82 VTIITPKLT
+82 VTIISKKLT

-98 NFVELQRMLRATQT
+98 NFVELQRVIRANQI
-112 NMNSLEDAKV
+112 NINSLEDAKV

-152 EGVVDYSEFI
+152 EGVVDYSDFI

-187 EVAKEK
+187 EVSKEK
-193 FGMTPKTSSFYSA
+193 FGMAPKTSSFYSA

-212 ENQMNRILNY
+212 ENQMNRILNS
-222 PDEDKKFTIPKT
+222 PDENKKFTIPKT

-273 INTWKAVKKDYNEAD
+273 INTWEAVKKDYNKAD
-288 RFIRKYCMETMTF
+288 RFIHRYCMETMNF

-314 MYAGSTFI
+314 MYAGTTFI

-355 YAFKRYDYDMDRL
+355 YAFKRYDYDTDRL
-368 NEVMKSISFVY
+368 DEVMKSISFVY
-379 NQYISTPKGNATIK
+379 NQYIGTPKGNATIK

-428 NNNGRGMTAPLMHFE
+428 KEAQKE
-443 VSEEIPTEET
+443 ISEEIPAEET
-453 TETKS
+453 AETKS

>member
-1 MAQNKENTEAMLEEI
+1 MAQNKENTEAVLEEI
-16 IATCDGD
+16 IATCEGD

-41 ESTESD
+41 ESTETD

-69 DEVVPEE
+69 EEVVPEE

-98 NFVELQRMLRATQT
+98 NFVELQRVIRATQT

-193 FGMTPKTSSFYSA
+193 FGMTPKTSSFYSS

-222 PDEDKKFTIPKT
+222 PDENKKFTILKT

-273 INTWKAVKKDYNEAD
+273 INTWNAVKKDYKEAD
-288 RFIRKYCMETMTF
+288 RFIRKYCMETMRF
-301 HIAEFNAVVRFFT
+301 SIPEFNAVVRFFT

-337 KHDGTDMY
+337 NHDGTDMY

-355 YAFKRYDYDMDRL
+355 YAFKRYDYDTDRL
-368 NEVMKSISFVY
+368 DEVMKSISFVY
-379 NQYISTPKGNATIK
+379 NQYIGTPKGNATIK

-399 IFEKDKAFD
+399 IFEEDKAFD
-408 KEIEESLKKAVIE
+408 KEVEESLKKAVIE

-428 NNNGRGMTAPLMHFE
+428 KEAQKE
-443 VSEEIPTEET
+443 ISEESPTEET

>member
-1 MAQNKENTEAMLEEI
+1 MAQNKENTEAVLDEI
-16 IATCDGD
+16 IDMADESSI
-23 LTQTTEESSTEDG
+23 QTTEESSTEDG

-41 ESTESD
+41 ETTESD
-47 AMTQPEES
+47 EKNQPEES
-55 ESTETSEVVSDEPT
+55 ESTESSEVITDKPT
-69 DEVVPEE
+69 EEIPEE
-76 PKENYK
+76 PKEDYK
-82 VTIITPKLT
+82 VTIISKKLT

-98 NFVELQRMLRATQT
+98 NFVELQRVIRANQI
-112 NMNSLEDAKV
+112 NINSLEDAKV

-152 EGVVDYSEFI
+152 EGVVDYSDFI

-187 EVAKEK
+187 EVSKEK
-193 FGMTPKTSSFYSA
+193 FGMAPKTSSFYSS

-212 ENQMNRILNY
+212 ENQMNRILNS
-222 PDEDKKFTIPKT
+222 PDENKKFTIPKT

-368 NEVMKSISFVY
+368 DEVMKSISFVY

-428 NNNGRGMTAPLMHFE
+428 NNNGRGMTAPLRHFE
-443 VSEEIPTEET
+443 VSEESLAEET

>member
-1 MAQNKENTEAMLEEI
+1 MAQNKENTEVVLEEI
-16 IATCDGD
+16 IATCEGD
-23 LTQTTEESSTEDG
+23 LTQTTEEFSTEDG

-47 AMTQPEES
+47 AMTQSEES
-55 ESTETSEVVSDEPT
+55 ESTEISEVVSDEPT
-69 DEVVPEE
+69 EEVVPEE

-91 REDIEDL
+91 REDVEDL
-98 NFVELQRMLRATQT
+98 NFVELQRVIRANQT
-112 NMNSLEDAKV
+112 NINSLEDAKV

-152 EGVVDYSEFI
+152 EGVVDYSDFI
-162 KLPKEFK
+162 KLPREFK

-187 EVAKEK
+187 EVSKEK
-193 FGMTPKTSSFYSA
+193 FGMTPKTSSFYSS

-212 ENQMNRILNY
+212 ENQMNRILNS
-222 PDEDKKFTIPKT
+222 PDENKKFTIPKT

-244 RSLKNSIAAVED
+244 RSLKNSIAAVDD

-288 RFIRKYCMETMTF
+288 RFIRKYCMEMMSF
-301 HIAEFNAVVRFFT
+301 HISEFNAVVRFFT

-322 SRMMLYQIARVIKHG
+322 ARMMLYQIARVIKHG

-355 YAFKRYDYDMDRL
+355 YAFKRYDYDTDRL
-368 NEVMKSISFVY
+368 DEVMKSISFVY
-379 NQYISTPKGNATIK
+379 NQYIGTPKGNATIK

-408 KEIEESLKKAVIE
+408 KEVEESLKKAVIE
-421 VEKEHAA
+421 VEKAHAEKEA
-428 NNNGRGMTAPLMHFE
+428 QKE
-443 VSEEIPTEET
+443 VSEIPAEES

>member
-1 MAQNKENTEAMLEEI
+1 MAQNKENTEAVLEEI
-16 IATCDGD
+16 IATHEGD

-55 ESTETSEVVSDEPT
+55 ESTETSEVVTDEPT

-76 PKENYK
+76 PKEKYK

-98 NFVELQRMLRATQT
+98 NFVELQRVIRANQI
-112 NMNSLEDAKV
+112 NINSLEDAKV

-152 EGVVDYSEFI
+152 EGVVDYSDFI

-187 EVAKEK
+187 EVSKEK
-193 FGMTPKTSSFYSA
+193 FGMAPKTSSFYSS

-212 ENQMNRILNY
+212 ENQMNRILNS
-222 PDEDKKFTIPKT
+222 PDENKKFTIPKT

-355 YAFKRYDYDMDRL
+355 YAFKRYDYDTDRL
-368 NEVMKSISFVY
+368 DEVMKSISFVY
-379 NQYISTPKGNATIK
+379 NQYIGTPKGNATIK

-428 NNNGRGMTAPLMHFE
+428 KEAQKE
-443 VSEEIPTEET
+443 VSEEIPAEET